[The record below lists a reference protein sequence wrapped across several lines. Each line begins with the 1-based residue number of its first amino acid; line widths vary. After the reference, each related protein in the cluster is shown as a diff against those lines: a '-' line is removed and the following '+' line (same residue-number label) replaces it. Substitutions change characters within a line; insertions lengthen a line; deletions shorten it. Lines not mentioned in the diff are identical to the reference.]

1 MVLPP
6 RHVYSG
12 TVVNS
17 TSAALRLKAVYS
29 VPPDGHPETVELDI
43 AADATAAL
51 GEKTVVDGTATFI
64 GNIVEVTVT
73 AANGK
78 TASAKAPLKVAS
90 PVRDYVF
97 LVSADTEGNLSIA
110 EPKGTFAN

>member
-17 TSAALRLKAVYS
+17 TGAILKLKAVYS
-29 VPPDGHPETVELDI
+29 VPPDSHPETVEVDI
-43 AADATAAL
+43 EAGATATLAP
-51 GEKTVVDGTATFI
+51 KTVEEGTATFI
-64 GNIVEVTVT
+64 ANIIEVTVA
-73 AANGK
+73 AANGN
-78 TASAKAPLKVAS
+78 TVTGQAPFKVAS

-97 LVSADTEGNLSIA
+97 VVVADDEGNLSIS
-110 EPKGTFAN
+110 EPQGTL